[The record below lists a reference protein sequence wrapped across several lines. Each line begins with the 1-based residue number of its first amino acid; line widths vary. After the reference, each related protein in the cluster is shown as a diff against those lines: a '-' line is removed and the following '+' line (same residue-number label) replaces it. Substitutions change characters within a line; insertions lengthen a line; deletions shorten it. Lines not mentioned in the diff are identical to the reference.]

1 MRFHWLIPGTLSIVL
16 LASPAW
22 AARLQSWRLN
32 PSHTQLDFKTKGGV
46 QPQAQLIFNPTRLVI
61 DLPGTTMDRPTVTQM
76 VGGPI
81 RSLHIGQFDEQTTR
95 IVVELLPG
103 YTLDPAKVRFRGA
116 SPSQWTVYLPLPQ
129 KVASN
134 LDSDQ
139 PPLGGS
145 PQPTAPRQAM
155 AVVTPDS
162 ELPRRQNS
170 LPLSRTATFAAPNS
184 IQVTQVHV
192 TPDGFFLR
200 TVGSGTPEIKVQR
213 SSDRSFINID
223 LAGATLSPSL
233 TTPQVPANYYGVQ
246 RLQVLQVPTS
256 PPVARFTL
264 QVDQNS
270 PDWQATPSPLGGV
283 VVVPTTSLAAS
294 NSPSR
299 YRPPGIATIQSIQ
312 LANDGT
318 QLQVRA
324 DQPLAYS
331 SGWDRS
337 NGLYRI
343 VISNAQL
350 AENVR
355 GPDLR
360 ASSPLLRVR
369 LLQPD
374 QNTVV
379 IWLQPAT
386 GVQVGELNQP
396 TVQMLS
402 LQLQRSSPIS
412 EPPPDTSLPVPP
424 VSTQTPPIP
433 QSPTPNGRILVVIDP
448 GHGGKDSGAVG
459 IGGLEE
465 KDIILPIG
473 KQVAAIL
480 EQHGVQAIMTR
491 DADYFV
497 DLGPRVDL
505 TKRVH
510 ANLFVSI
517 HANSIDNAPQAN
529 GLEVYYFSDSSLP
542 LAETIQR
549 SILRSVDVQDRGV
562 RHARFYVLRNNTI
575 PAILIETGF
584 VTGAE
589 DAPKLASPA
598 YQTQMAEAIARGIL
612 LYIKQHF

>member
-1 MRFHWLIPGTLSIVL
+1 MRFHWLIPGTLSVVL

-22 AARLQSWRLN
+22 AAKLQSWRLN
-32 PSHTQLDFKTKGGV
+32 SSHTQLDFKTEGGV

-61 DLPGTTMDRPTVTQM
+61 DLPRTTMDRPTVTQM
-76 VGGPI
+76 VGGVI
-81 RSLHIGQFDEQTTR
+81 RSLHIGQFDDQTTR
-95 IVVELLPG
+95 IVLELLPG
-103 YTLDPAKVRFRGA
+103 YTLDPTKVRFRGA
-116 SPSQWTVYLPLPQ
+116 SPSKWTVYLPLPQ

-134 LDSDQ
+134 LPNSDQ
-139 PPLGGS
+139 PPLLSERS
-145 PQPTAPRQAM
+145 PKATVPRQAL
-155 AVVTPDS
+155 AVVTPNSDFREDS
-162 ELPRRQNS
+162 PP
-170 LPLSRTATFAAPNS
+170 PLKTAVTTPNL
-184 IQVTQVHV
+184 IQVTQLHI

-200 TVGSGTPEIKVQR
+200 TVGSGTPEIKVHR
-213 SSDRSFINID
+213 SSDRGLINID
-223 LAGATLSPSL
+223 LAGATLSPGL
-233 TTPQVPANYYGVQ
+233 TTPLVPANYYGVQ

-256 PPVARFTL
+256 PPIARLTL
-264 QVDQNS
+264 QVNQNS

-283 VVVPTTSLAAS
+283 VVVPKTSLAAADPP
-294 NSPSR
+294 NR
-299 YRPPGIATIQSIQ
+299 YRAPGIATIQSVQ
-312 LANDGT
+312 LGNDGG

-337 NGLYRI
+337 TGLYRI

-350 AENVR
+350 AEDVR
-355 GPDLR
+355 GPDLG
-360 ASSPLLRVR
+360 ANSPLLRVR

-374 QNTVV
+374 STTVV

-386 GVQVGELNQP
+386 GVQVGSLIQP
-396 TVQMLS
+396 NVQMLA
-402 LQLQRSSPIS
+402 LQLQRSGAVA
-412 EPPPDTSLPVPP
+412 EPPSDLPLPVPP
-424 VSTQTPPIP
+424 VTTQTPPL
-433 QSPTPNGRILVVIDP
+433 QESPTPNGRLLVVIDP

-505 TKRVH
+505 TRRVH

-542 LAETIQR
+542 LAATIQR
-549 SILRSVDVQDRGV
+549 SILQSVDVKDRGV
-562 RHARFYVLRNNTI
+562 RHARFYVLRNNSI

-589 DAPKLASPA
+589 DAPRLASPA